1 MFKFVLFLIIFFFII
16 RFVLRFIMPVIK
28 MTRMTQYQM
37 NEMKKKME
45 GMQQQGP
52 VNQNQQRK
60 QVDGDYIE
68 YEEVK

>member
-37 NEMKKKME
+37 NEIKKKME

-52 VNQNQQRK
+52 VNPNQQRK